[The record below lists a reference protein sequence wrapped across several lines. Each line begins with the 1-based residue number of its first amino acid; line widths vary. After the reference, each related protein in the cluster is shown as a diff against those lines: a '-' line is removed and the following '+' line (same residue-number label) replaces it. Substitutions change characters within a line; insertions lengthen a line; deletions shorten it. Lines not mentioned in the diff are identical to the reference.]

1 MAIPIPAI
9 QRYLVEKESV
19 DAAKDFANHILNAQ
33 GDIITEKL
41 AVQVRVGIGPVLTS
55 ADFGK
60 YLLGWFEEN
69 KATYV
74 PMVLAY
80 ADSVLDAQTAAANT
94 EAAAVGLQPSG
105 IPKPVFTGV
114 LTATAKIGV
123 VFNYTVNASHMT
135 ASFTTTHKDYR
146 ATNLPV
152 GLTIDAS
159 TGVISGTITD
169 TAYLSQTP
177 YTITVGARND
187 ANKWVNATLTLSITP
202 AAPVVTLPTASQ
214 DFALTNGVAMT
225 AVTFTADN
233 LTGAT
238 GITWAIAGTALPTGL
253 AFDTATGILSGTP
266 SVNGTTNHTV
276 TVTTNGGTSASIA
289 FTITVS

>member
-1 MAIPIPAI
+1 MAISIPAI

-74 PMVLAY
+74 PLVLAY
-80 ADSVLDAQTAAANT
+80 ADTVLETQTTAANA
-94 EAAAVGLQPSG
+94 EASAVGLQPSG
-105 IPKPVFTGV
+105 TPKPIFMGV
-114 LTATAKIGV
+114 LATTVKLGV
-123 VFNYTVNASHMT
+123 AVNYQINAVHMSAT
-135 ASFTTTHKDYR
+135 FTTTTKSYR
-146 ATNLPV
+146 ASNLPT
-152 GLTIDAS
+152 GLSVDAN
-159 TGVISGTITD
+159 TGMISGTVTD

-177 YTITVGARND
+177 YTVTVGAKND
-187 ANKWVNATLTLSITP
+187 TNKWVNATLTLSITP